1 MRSTKQLLGSSMRE
15 FQTFIILIFLLLR
28 GLQAFIFVCFGML
41 CHVLQTECR
50 FNNAVK
56 FMEGWSASWDCC
68 FSLRCKFIFRQIR
81 ITSSDHLKQRIKNTQ
96 TFATFQVS
104 TRYSHNWWHVT
115 VCYLVGGSL
124 ISKVQEIYDNQ
135 VSSIYLYLA
144 FLYIRLDFF

>member
-1 MRSTKQLLGSSMRE
+1 
-15 FQTFIILIFLLLR
+15 
-28 GLQAFIFVCFGML
+28 
-41 CHVLQTECR
+41 
-50 FNNAVK
+50 
-56 FMEGWSASWDCC
+56 MEGWSASWDCC

-135 VSSIYLYLA
+135 AMWYQEWLFDMLIKVGNISRKLQKSSRTARSKLTLTLLTIRRKVTSSKGILY
-144 FLYIRLDFF
+144 RSCCNCM